1 MIDPAMHEILLPL
14 WLRLISCSSSGRP
27 GGTLPRKMAGQ
38 STLETKLHQ
47 YGCLKVVHRAWS
59 GHWSGGLATC
69 SGEMVAAHW
78 IEVVA
83 VEASASGSSDVG
95 LENSASVSKTER
107 GALVLA
113 SKAGSSRVACKT
125 G

>member
-1 MIDPAMHEILLPL
+1 MPVNPHLKQAPQVRLL
-14 WLRLISCSSSGRP
+14 
-27 GGTLPRKMAGQ
+27 
-38 STLETKLHQ
+38 E
-47 YGCLKVVHRAWS
+47 VVHRAWL
-59 GHWSGGLATC
+59 GHWSGGLAAC

-78 IEVVA
+78 VEVVA

-95 LENSASVSKTER
+95 LENSASVLETES

-113 SKAGSSRVACKT
+113 STAGSSGVACKT